1 MRVQELFEEKQ
12 LVEAVKGNWKI
23 QNLSGVFKTFAD
35 DQSPDARAWMRNR
48 ESDPQVW
55 DKAAGRWVID
65 PKHKAKL
72 DRQIE
77 KQNKQWEREDR
88 EAARGPKVDL
98 QKVYHK
104 FIDVVGNIF
113 PDGDPSDYMGPWFR
127 RTYGIEFGYGDIID
141 KALKKFGSG
150 SEKKGAHAYLSIMWD
165 DMAGDALHDAMQSIK
180 GSGPRYDS
188 PFIDWDKSGN
198 PHKRSNP
205 WK

>member
-12 LVEAVKGNWKI
+12 LAEAVKGKWKI

-48 ESDPQVW
+48 ELDPQVW
-55 DKAAGRWVID
+55 DKSAGRWVTD
-65 PKHKAKL
+65 PKHQAKL

-98 QKVYHK
+98 QKVYYK

-150 SEKKGAHAYLSIMWD
+150 SEKKGAHAYLSTMWD

-198 PHKRSNP
+198 PHKRRNP